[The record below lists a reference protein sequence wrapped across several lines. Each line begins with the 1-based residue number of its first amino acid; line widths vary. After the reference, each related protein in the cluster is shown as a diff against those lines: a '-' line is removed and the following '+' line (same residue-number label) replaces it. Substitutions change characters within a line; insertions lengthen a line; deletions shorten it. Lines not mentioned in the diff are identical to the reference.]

1 MSGIMRSA
9 IGLRRVLTVAG
20 TFAVLAAGQV
30 PTAGDGHAG
39 GVRIV
44 TGSGLTVT
52 SQVTSLKEAK
62 FKNVVPQQYDY
73 SCGSAAIATLLTY
86 HYDRPTGERKAF
98 EQMFRSGD
106 REAIREHGFSL
117 LDMKAYLKSRGLNA
131 DGFRLSLSKLRDIG
145 VPAITLVN
153 TQGYR
158 HFVVV
163 KGVRDDSV
171 LVGDPALGLRT
182 LSHERFKR
190 IWNGVTFLVRNNV
203 ELARENFNRVTEW
216 RLRPKTPYQSTI
228 DRYGL
233 STFSLLHPGRNEF

>member
-1 MSGIMRSA
+1 MKGSITAAA
-9 IGLRRVLTVAG
+9 IVAFGLVA
-20 TFAVLAAGQV
+20 
-30 PTAGDGHAG
+30 TALNGAQAG

-44 TGSGLTVT
+44 TGSGLSVT
-52 SQVTSLKEAK
+52 KQVTSWKEAK

-86 HYDRPTGERKAF
+86 HYDRPTDERQAF
-98 EQMFRSGD
+98 KQMFRSGD

-131 DGFRLSLSKLRDIG
+131 DGFRMSLSQLRDIG
-145 VPAITLVN
+145 VPAITLV
-153 TQGYR
+153 TTKGYR

-163 KGVRDDSV
+163 KGVREDDV

-182 LSHERFKR
+182 LTHARFKE
-190 IWNGVTFLVRNNV
+190 IWNGVTFVVRDDV
-203 ELARENFNRVTEW
+203 KLARKHFNRVTEW
-216 RLRPKTPYQSTI
+216 RLRPKTPYQSTV